1 MGHEAS
7 GTIHEASSEVSS
19 LKVGDHVAIEP
30 GHPCRRCT
38 SCKAGRY
45 NFCPRMTFA
54 ASPPYS
60 HGMLT
65 KYKSMPEDFCYK
77 LPDFIGLDEGVIV
90 EPLAVAVHV
99 CRLADI
105 RVGMDVIVFGAGTVG
120 LLCASVSKAMGTRE
134 RLSP

>member
-1 MGHEAS
+1 
-7 GTIHEASSEVSS
+7 
-19 LKVGDHVAIEP
+19 
-30 GHPCRRCT
+30 
-38 SCKAGRY
+38 
-45 NFCPRMTFA
+45 
-54 ASPPYS
+54 
-60 HGMLT
+60 
-65 KYKSMPEDFCYK
+65 
-77 LPDFIGLDEGVIV
+77 V